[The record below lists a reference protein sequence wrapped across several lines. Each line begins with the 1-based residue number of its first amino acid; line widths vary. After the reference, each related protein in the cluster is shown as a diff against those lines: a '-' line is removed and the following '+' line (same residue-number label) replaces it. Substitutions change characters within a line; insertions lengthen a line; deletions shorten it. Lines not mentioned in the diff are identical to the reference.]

1 MNYLEVS
8 SSLDLMEVIVF
19 RGIVSVGELYTFRS
33 LNVINVCGVS
43 TNQRLNIRS
52 GVPPPGFPKPRLF
65 I

>member
-1 MNYLEVS
+1 
-8 SSLDLMEVIVF
+8 VIVF